1 MQNEREFL
9 LKTMYAIDLRKCA
22 IYIASQSDNIKEY
35 TFYDLDLEGYN
46 EPDIY
51 YTVRELVR
59 MIEKSKIFV
68 LPKDAQSK
76 NIKLAKIIG
85 GLRKENYLEHTVGGY
100 KHYKLKTRA
109 IEAYKSQFI

>member
-1 MQNEREFL
+1 MQNERELL
-9 LKTMYAIDLRKCA
+9 LKTIYAIDLRKCA
-22 IYIASQSDNIKEY
+22 IYIASQSDNLEQSD
-35 TFYDLDLEGYN
+35 FNDLDLEGFN

-51 YTVRELVR
+51 YTVRELVK
-59 MIEKSKIFV
+59 MIEKSKIFI

-76 NIKLAKIIG
+76 NIELAKIIG